1 MEKKN
6 RQASRLGC
14 RGLCRIH
21 VLWFRLATLDFAI
34 ERRRLAEGRFRFVAF
49 PASYNQIQYMMLFL
63 LIKRQYLYDRFYFAL
78 YKCAVSFFFLAL
90 IFMQGQVEDDFMA
103 CHSEPNDKK
112 RLKYVLN
119 DICFQNFYRAHKFS
133 K

>member
-6 RQASRLGC
+6 RQASRSGC
-14 RGLCRIH
+14 RGPCRIR
-21 VLWFRLATLDFAI
+21 VLRFRLAALDFAI
-34 ERRRLAEGRFRFVAF
+34 EQRRLAEGRFRFVAF
-49 PASYNQIQYMMLFL
+49 TASYNQIQYTMLFL
-63 LIKRQYLYDRFYFAL
+63 LIKRQYLGDRFYFAL
-78 YKCAVSFFFLAL
+78 CKCAVAFFFFAL

-112 RLKYVLN
+112 RLKSALN
-119 DICFQNFYRAHKFS
+119 NICFQNFYRAHRFS